1 MIDRLVVTALA
12 IFVLPVLLFFVWVA
26 ILLRVLR
33 YDNNS

>member
-12 IFVLPVLLFFVWVA
+12 IFVLPVLLFFVWIA
-26 ILLRVLR
+26 ILLKVIR

>member
-1 MIDRLVVTALA
+1 MIDRLVVTTLA
-12 IFVLPVLLFFVWVA
+12 IFVLPVLLFFVWVV